1 MQRHTSLAFLTT
13 LSPIAR
19 FLLSC
24 FVVVVGFLLLV
35 FQPLH
40 QTQTNDIVQHI
51 STFPSISATML
62 ANAVPGS
69 DVIIEGQFAEEGFQ
83 PQFRSFVA
91 YIRED
96 FEFKRGWTVRA
107 TSTPPFTIAL
117 TDGQIRVTN
126 AEYVLLKRTLPVV
139 WRSDFHLFSPTHSY
153 YGLIQGSQVVV
164 VGSVIEDA
172 EGKAIRAEYV
182 SGDSRTSLAQAIA
195 NQDDIASQ
203 ESNQVVGWILI
214 LGGGWA
220 AFMFMI
226 QSIRNVWLRRHQ

>member
-1 MQRHTSLAFLTT
+1 MHRHTSLAFLTA

-24 FVVVVGFLLLV
+24 FVIGVGFLLLA
-35 FQPLH
+35 FRPLH
-40 QTQTNDIVQHI
+40 QTQTNSIVQHI
-51 STFPSISATML
+51 SSFPSMSAIML

-69 DVIIEGQFAEEGFQ
+69 DVIIEGQIAEGFQ

-107 TSTPPFTIAL
+107 TSTPPFAVAL
-117 TDGQIRVTN
+117 TDGQIRITN
-126 AEYVLLKRTLPVV
+126 TNYVLLKRTLPIV

-153 YGLIQGSQVVV
+153 RGLIQGSHVVV
-164 VGSVIEDA
+164 VGNVIEDSV
-172 EGKAIRAEYV
+172 GKAIRAEYV
-182 SGDSRTSLAQAIA
+182 SGESRTSLAQAIA

-203 ESNQVVGWILI
+203 ESNQLVGWGLI

-220 AFMFMI
+220 ALLFLL
-226 QSIRNVWLRRHQ
+226 QSIRSARLQRHR

>member
-1 MQRHTSLAFLTT
+1 MHRHTSLAFLTT

-24 FVVVVGFLLLV
+24 FVISVGFLLLL

-40 QTQTNDIVQHI
+40 QTYTHDIVQHI
-51 STFPSISATML
+51 STFPSMSATML

-69 DVIIEGQFAEEGFQ
+69 DIIIEGQVTEGFQ

-91 YIRED
+91 YVRED
-96 FEFKRGWTVRA
+96 FQFNRGWTVGA
-107 TSTPPFTIAL
+107 TSTPPFAVAL

-126 AEYVLLKRTLPVV
+126 ANYVLLKRTLPVV

-153 YGLIQGSQVVV
+153 RGLIQGSHVAV
-164 VGSVIEDA
+164 VGRVIEDA
-172 EGKAIRAEYV
+172 EGKAIRADYV
-182 SGDSRTSLAQAIA
+182 SGDSRTSLGQAIA

-220 AFMFMI
+220 ALMFLLQAI
-226 QSIRNVWLRRHQ
+226 HSAWVRRDQ